1 MTERFDGPIEA
12 LLPRTVTGG
21 LIVAVLLT
29 AFLSFS
35 AMAQCPVC
43 GTGYLLGIP
52 HP

>member
-12 LLPRTVTGG
+12 LLPHTVTGG

-35 AMAQCPVC
+35 SSRSVRRTEQ
-43 GTGYLLGIP
+43 
-52 HP
+52 